1 MNDLEKRTLDMFKCV
16 RDLDAAHRDLFAA
29 GSLAREL
36 FDTVGEVVKELEG
49 FASAEA
55 AGRGAAR
62 QGTVSKGAAKAA
74 IIEDLG
80 ILRRTARSM
89 SGVMP
94 GIEEKFSVPHR
105 QDGQELIN
113 TARSALAAA
122 EPIRAEFLRREVPE
136 QVFNDLAANIA
147 AYEAAHTDRNTARE
161 ESLTA
166 AASIDAAIER
176 GMEAVRQLDPIVR
189 NKLHNNDP
197 LRAAWVSAKRIQRGP
212 RRNNT
217 NAPPASQTPNT

>member
-1 MNDLEKRTLDMFKCV
+1 MNDLEKRTLDMFKAV

-29 GSLAREL
+29 GSLGREL
-36 FDTVGEVVKELEG
+36 FDAVGEVVKELEAC
-49 FASAEA
+49 ASAEA

-122 EPIRAEFLRREVPE
+122 EPIKAEFLRREVPE
-136 QVFNDLAANIA
+136 RVFRDLPANIN
-147 AYEAAHTDRNTARE
+147 AYEAAHTGQNTARK

-176 GMEAVRQLDPIVR
+176 GMDAMRELDPLVR
-189 NKLHNNDP
+189 NRLLDNHP
-197 LRAAWVSAKRIQRGP
+197 LLAAWLSARRIQRGP

-217 NAPPASQTPNT
+217 NAPAAPETPGT